1 MAPLQDPRRPD
12 QLPGAAE
19 TPVGEARVSTA
30 YSRYVLGVLFVVY
43 VFNFIDRQVLSI
55 LLPSIKADLDV
66 SDTYMG
72 FLTGPAFVLFYT
84 FAGIPIARLADRT
97 SRRSVIALGLVVW
110 TAMTTASGLVRNF
123 WQLAAARVGVGIGE
137 AAGSPPAHS
146 LISDYFPPERRATAL
161 SIYGAGV
168 YLGVAA
174 AFLGGGYVGH
184 HFGWRTVY
192 LVIGL
197 AGFPLAALVRFTIR
211 ELPRGY
217 SDRGAAAGGDQA
229 ISLRQALRRLARN
242 RSFVLVMSAT
252 AVMSL
257 SGYGVLTWG
266 ATFLMRVHKMG
277 MVEVGVWLG
286 LAIGITGGLG
296 AYLGGSLADRMGRRD
311 ARWYVWLPALELL
324 AAVPFVVGF
333 VLFESRTAALLSFIP
348 FHLLAT
354 MYLGPMLSTIQNL
367 VVPRMRATA
376 SAVNLFVVNLVGLGV
391 GPLLMGYLNDQLASE
406 YGDEAIRW
414 SMLAVGLVGGFSSI
428 VFYAAGRNLRQDLE
442 AAREGGV

>member
-1 MAPLQDPRRPD
+1 MSLAGSP
-12 QLPGAAE
+12 
-19 TPVGEARVSTA
+19 ARVPRVSVG
-30 YSRYVLGVLFVVY
+30 YSNYVLGLLFVVY

-55 LLPSIKADLDV
+55 LLPSIKAELDV

-97 SRRSVIALGLVVW
+97 SRRSVIALGLVIW
-110 TAMTTASGLVRNF
+110 TSMTAASGLVRSF

-146 LISDYFPPERRATAL
+146 LISDYFPLERRATAL

-168 YLGVAA
+168 YLGVAIA
-174 AFLGGGYVGH
+174 YLAGGYIGH

-217 SDRGAAAGGDQA
+217 SDEARSRGDEAV
-229 ISLRQALRRLARN
+229 SLGQALRDLARN
-242 RSFVLVMSAT
+242 RSFILVVLAT
-252 AVMSL
+252 SVMSL

-266 ATFLMRVHKMG
+266 ATFLMRVHGMG

-286 LAIGITGGLG
+286 LAIGVTGGLG
-296 AYLGGSLADRMGRRD
+296 AYLGGRFADGMGRRD
-311 ARWYVWLPALELL
+311 PRWYVWLPAFELA
-324 AAVPFVVGF
+324 AAVPFVAGF
-333 VLFESRTAALLSFIP
+333 VLFDSRIAALLCFVP
-348 FHLLAT
+348 FHLLAS

-367 VVPRMRATA
+367 VIPRMRATA

-391 GPLLMGYLNDQLASE
+391 GPLLMGFLNDQLADD
-406 YGDEAIRW
+406 YGQAAIRW
-414 SMLAVGLVGGFSSI
+414 SMLFVGIVGGGSSI
-428 VFYAAGRNLRQDLE
+428 LFYAAGRNLRQDLD
-442 AAREGGV
+442 AARQAADQES

>member
-1 MAPLQDPRRPD
+1 MSSAGRHADVP
-12 QLPGAAE
+12 
-19 TPVGEARVSTA
+19 RVSSG
-30 YSRYVLGVLFVVY
+30 YSNYVLGLLFVVY

-55 LLPSIKADLDV
+55 LLPSIKADLEV

-84 FAGIPIARLADRT
+84 FAGIPIARFADRT
-97 SRRSVIALGLVVW
+97 SRRSVIALGLMVW
-110 TAMTTASGLVRNF
+110 TAMTAASGLARSF

-146 LISDYFPPERRATAL
+146 LLSDYFPLERRATAL

-174 AFLGGGYVGH
+174 AYLGGGYIGH

-197 AGFPLAALVRFTIR
+197 AGFPLAALVRFSIR

-217 SDRGAAAGGDQA
+217 SDAGATPGRDEAVPF
-229 ISLRQALRRLARN
+229 LRAMRDLARN
-242 RSFVLVMSAT
+242 RSFVLVVLAT
-252 AVMSL
+252 SVMSL

-266 ATFLMRVHKMG
+266 ATFLMRVHGMG

-296 AYLGGSLADRMGRRD
+296 AYLGGRWADAMGRRD
-311 ARWYVWLPALELL
+311 PRWYVWLPALELA

-333 VLFESRTAALLSFIP
+333 VLLESRIAALLFFIP
-348 FHLLAT
+348 FHFLASS
-354 MYLGPMLSTIQNL
+354 YLGPMLSTIQNL

-391 GPLLMGYLNDQLASE
+391 GPLLMGYLNDQLAGD
-406 YGDEAIRW
+406 YGQEAIRW
-414 SMLAVGLVGGFSSI
+414 SMLCVGIVGGGSSI
-428 VFYAAGRNLRQDLE
+428 LFYAAGRNLREDLD
-442 AAREGGV
+442 AARQAADQES

>member
-1 MAPLQDPRRPD
+1 MSSTGRAADAPS
-12 QLPGAAE
+12 
-19 TPVGEARVSTA
+19 VSIG
-30 YSRYVLGVLFVVY
+30 YSNYVLGLLFVVY

-55 LLPSIKADLDV
+55 LLPSIKAELDV

-84 FAGIPIARLADRT
+84 FAGIPIARFADRT

-110 TAMTTASGLVRNF
+110 TAMTAVSGLARSF

-146 LISDYFPPERRATAL
+146 LLSDYFPLERRATAL

-174 AFLGGGYVGH
+174 AYLGGGYIGH

-197 AGFPLAALVRFTIR
+197 AGFPLAALVRFSIR

-217 SDRGAAAGGDQA
+217 SDAGATPGRDEAVPF
-229 ISLRQALRRLARN
+229 LRALRDLARN
-242 RSFVLVMSAT
+242 RSFVLVVLAT
-252 AVMSL
+252 SVMSL

-266 ATFLMRVHKMG
+266 ATFLMRVHGMG

-286 LAIGITGGLG
+286 LAIGITVRPRRPTWEAAGPTRL
-296 AYLGGSLADRMGRRD
+296 GRRD
-311 ARWYVWLPALELL
+311 PRWYVWLPAIELA

-333 VLFESRTAALLSFIP
+333 VLLESRIAAFLFFIP
-348 FHLLAT
+348 FHFLASS
-354 MYLGPMLSTIQNL
+354 YLGPMLSTIQNL

-391 GPLLMGYLNDQLASE
+391 GPLLMGYLNDQLA
-406 YGDEAIRW
+406 GDHGQEAIRW
-414 SMLAVGLVGGFSSI
+414 SMLCVGIVGGGSSI
-428 VFYAAGRNLRQDLE
+428 LFYAAGRNLREDLD
-442 AAREGGV
+442 AARQAADQES

>member
-1 MAPLQDPRRPD
+1 MAPLQDSRRPD
-12 QLPGAAE
+12 DLPSAAE
-19 TPVGEARVSTA
+19 KPVGEARVSTA

-97 SRRSVIALGLVVW
+97 SRRSVIAVGLVVW

-146 LISDYFPPERRATAL
+146 LISDYFSPERRATAL

-192 LVIGL
+192 LVIGM

-217 SDRGAAAGGDQA
+217 SDAGAAPVGDA
-229 ISLRQALRRLARN
+229 VVPFGQALRLLRRN
-242 RSFVLVMSAT
+242 RSFLLVMFST

-277 MVEVGVWLG
+277 MVDVGIWLG
-286 LAIGITGGLG
+286 LAIGITGGIG
-296 AYLGGSLADRMGRRD
+296 AYLGGWLADRLGRRD
-311 ARWYVWLPALELL
+311 ARWYVWLPALELA

-333 VLFESRTAALLSFIP
+333 VLLESRVAALLSFLP

-391 GPLLMGYLNDQLASE
+391 GPLLMGFLNDRLAAD
-406 YGDEAIRW
+406 YGDESIRW
-414 SMLAVGLVGGFSSI
+414 SMLAVGLVGGLASAG
-428 VFYAAGRNLRQDLE
+428 FYAAGWNLREDLD
-442 AAREGGV
+442 AARQA

>member
-1 MAPLQDPRRPD
+1 MK
-12 QLPGAAE
+12 G
-19 TPVGEARVSTA
+19 VSSR
-30 YSRYVLGVLFVVY
+30 YSNYVLGLLFVVY

-84 FAGIPIARLADRT
+84 FAGIPIARFADRT

-110 TAMTTASGLVRNF
+110 TAMTAASGLVRSF

-146 LISDYFPPERRATAL
+146 LLSDYFPPERRATAL

-168 YLGVAA
+168 YLGVAVA
-174 AFLGGGYVGH
+174 YLAGGYIGH

-192 LVIGL
+192 LVIGM
-197 AGFPLAALVRFTIR
+197 AGFPLAALVRFSIR

-217 SDRGAAAGGDQA
+217 SDAAAVPERDETV
-229 ISLRQALRRLARN
+229 SLWQVLSVLRRN
-242 RSFVLVMSAT
+242 RSFVLVVLAT
-252 AVMSL
+252 SVMSL

-266 ATFLMRVHKMG
+266 ATFLMRVHGMG

-296 AYLGGSLADRMGRRD
+296 AYLGGRWADALGRRD
-311 ARWYVWLPALELL
+311 RRWYVWLPACEL
-324 AAVPFVVGF
+324 AIAVPFVAGF
-333 VLFESRTAALLSFIP
+333 VLLESRIAALLCFIP
-348 FHLLAT
+348 FHLLAS

-367 VVPRMRATA
+367 VVPHMRATA
-376 SAVNLFVVNLVGLGV
+376 SAVNLFVVNLVGLGI
-391 GPLLMGYLNDQLASE
+391 GPLLMGFLNDLLAAD
-406 YGDEAIRW
+406 YGETSIRW
-414 SMLAVGLVGGFSSI
+414 SMLFVGIVGGGSSI
-428 VFYAAGRNLRQDLE
+428 LFYLAGRSLRDDLDAAQRAAGQE
-442 AAREGGV
+442 A

>member
-12 QLPGAAE
+12 ELPSAAE
-19 TPVGEARVSTA
+19 KPVEAARVSTA

-161 SIYGAGV
+161 SIYGAGI

-192 LVIGL
+192 LVIGM

-217 SDRGAAAGGDQA
+217 SDAGAAPAGDAAVPFG
-229 ISLRQALRRLARN
+229 QALRLLARN
-242 RSFVLVMSAT
+242 RSFLLVMFST

-286 LAIGITGGLG
+286 LAIGITGGIG
-296 AYLGGSLADRMGRRD
+296 AYLGGWLADRMGRRD
-311 ARWYVWLPALELL
+311 ARWYVWLPALELA

-333 VLFESRTAALLSFIP
+333 VLLESRVAALLSFLP

-391 GPLLMGYLNDQLASE
+391 GPLLMGFLNDQLAAD
-406 YGDEAIRW
+406 YGEESIRW
-414 SMLAVGLVGGFSSI
+414 SMLAVGLVGGLASI
-428 VFYAAGRNLRQDLE
+428 GFYAAGRNLREDLD
-442 AAREGGV
+442 AARRG

>member
-1 MAPLQDPRRPD
+1 VP
-12 QLPGAAE
+12 
-19 TPVGEARVSTA
+19 RVSTG
-30 YSRYVLGVLFVVY
+30 YSNYVLGLLFVVY
-43 VFNFIDRQVLSI
+43 VFNFIDRQVLAI
-55 LLPSIKADLDV
+55 LLPSIKAELDV

-84 FAGIPIARLADRT
+84 FAGIPIARFADRT
-97 SRRSVIALGLVVW
+97 SRRSVIAVGLVVW
-110 TAMTTASGLVRNF
+110 TAMTAASGLVRSF

-168 YLGVAA
+168 YLGVAV
-174 AFLGGGYVGH
+174 AFLGGGYIGH

-217 SDRGAAAGGDQA
+217 SDAGAAPGRDEAV
-229 ISLRQALRRLARN
+229 SLGQALRDLARN
-242 RSFVLVMSAT
+242 RSFILVVLAT
-252 AVMSL
+252 SVMSL

-266 ATFLMRVHKMG
+266 ATFLMRVHGMG

-286 LAIGITGGLG
+286 LAIGLTGGLG
-296 AYLGGSLADRMGRRD
+296 AYLGGRLADGMGRRD
-311 ARWYVWLPALELL
+311 RRWYVWLPAIEL
-324 AAVPFVVGF
+324 AVAVPFVVGF
-333 VLFESRTAALLSFIP
+333 VLLESRIAALLCFIP
-348 FHLLAT
+348 FHLLAS

-376 SAVNLFVVNLVGLGV
+376 SAVNLFVVNLVGLGI
-391 GPLLMGYLNDQLASE
+391 GPLLMGFLNDRLADD
-406 YGDEAIRW
+406 YGQEAIRW
-414 SMLAVGLVGGFSSI
+414 SLLFVGIVGGGASI
-428 VFYAAGRNLRQDLE
+428 LFYAAGRNLRQDLD
-442 AAREGGV
+442 AARQAADQDS

>member
-1 MAPLQDPRRPD
+1 MSSAGQSAQGAP
-12 QLPGAAE
+12 
-19 TPVGEARVSTA
+19 VSNR
-30 YSRYVLGVLFVVY
+30 YSSYVLGLLFVVY

-55 LLPSIKADLDV
+55 LLPSIKEEMEV

-84 FAGIPIARLADRT
+84 FAGIPIARFADRT

-110 TAMTTASGLVRNF
+110 TAMTAASGLVRSF

-146 LISDYFPPERRATAL
+146 LLADYFPPERRATAL

-174 AFLGGGYVGH
+174 AYLGGGYIGH

-217 SDRGAAAGGDQA
+217 SDAGAAGREEAV
-229 ISLRQALRRLARN
+229 SLGQALRALASN
-242 RSFVLVMSAT
+242 RSFILVMLAT
-252 AVMSL
+252 SVMSL

-266 ATFLMRVHKMG
+266 ATFLMRVHDMG

-296 AYLGGSLADRMGRRD
+296 AYLGGRWADAMGRRD
-311 ARWYVWLPALELL
+311 RRWYVWLPALELAL
-324 AAVPFVVGF
+324 AVPFVAGF
-333 VLFESRTAALLSFIP
+333 VLLESRIGALLCFVP
-348 FHLLAT
+348 FHLLAS

-391 GPLLMGYLNDQLASE
+391 GPLLMGFLNDRLAAD
-406 YGDEAIRW
+406 YGQEAIRW
-414 SMLAVGLVGGFSSI
+414 SMLFVGIVGGGSSFL
-428 VFYAAGRNLRQDLE
+428 FYAAGRNLREDLDAALRAVDQDS
-442 AAREGGV
+442 

>member
-1 MAPLQDPRRPD
+1 MSSAGKPAGEPRISS
-12 QLPGAAE
+12 G
-19 TPVGEARVSTA
+19 
-30 YSRYVLGVLFVVY
+30 YSNYVLGLLFVVY

-55 LLPSIKADLDV
+55 LLPSIKADLKV

-97 SRRSVIALGLVVW
+97 SRRSVIAVGLTIW
-110 TAMTTASGLVRNF
+110 TAMTAASGLVRTF

-174 AFLGGGYVGH
+174 AYLGGGYIGH

-197 AGFPLAALVRFTIR
+197 AGFPLAALVRFSIR
-211 ELPRGY
+211 ELPHGY
-217 SDRGAAAGGDQA
+217 SDAGTAPAGGEVV
-229 ISLRQALRRLARN
+229 SLLQALRELARN
-242 RSFVLVMSAT
+242 RSFVLVVLAT
-252 AVMSL
+252 SVMSL

-266 ATFLMRVHKMG
+266 ATFLMRVHGMG

-286 LAIGITGGLG
+286 LGIGITGGLG
-296 AYLGGSLADRMGRRD
+296 AILGGRLADAMGRRD
-311 ARWYVWLPALELL
+311 PRWYVWLPALELA

-333 VLFESRTAALLSFIP
+333 VLLDSRIAAFLCFIP
-348 FHLLAT
+348 FHLLAS

-376 SAVNLFVVNLVGLGV
+376 SAVNLFVVNLVGLGI
-391 GPLLMGYLNDQLASE
+391 GPLLMGFMNDQLADD
-406 YGDEAIRW
+406 YGQEAIRW
-414 SMLAVGLVGGFSSI
+414 SMLFVGIVGGGSSI
-428 VFYAAGRNLRQDLE
+428 LFYAAGRNLRQDLD
-442 AAREGGV
+442 AARQAAD

>member
-1 MAPLQDPRRPD
+1 MSSAERPASV
-12 QLPGAAE
+12 P
-19 TPVGEARVSTA
+19 RVSSG
-30 YSRYVLGVLFVVY
+30 YSRYVLGLLFVVY

-55 LLPSIKADLDV
+55 LLPAIKAELDV

-84 FAGIPIARLADRT
+84 FAGIPIARFADRT

-110 TAMTTASGLVRNF
+110 TTMTAASGLVKTF

-146 LISDYFPPERRATAL
+146 LISDYFKPEQRATAL

-174 AFLGGGYVGH
+174 AYLGGGYIGH

-197 AGFPLAALVRFTIR
+197 AGLPLAALVRLTIR

-217 SDRGAAAGGDQA
+217 SEAGTTPGRDEAVPVRQV
-229 ISLRQALRRLARN
+229 LRDLARN
-242 RSFVLVMSAT
+242 RSFVLVVLAT
-252 AVMSL
+252 SVMSL

-266 ATFLMRVHKMG
+266 ATFLMRVHGMG

-296 AYLGGSLADRMGRRD
+296 AILGGRWADAMGRRD
-311 ARWYVWLPALELL
+311 PRWYVWLPAIELA

-333 VLFESRTAALLSFIP
+333 VLLESRIGALLCFIP
-348 FHLLAT
+348 FHLLAS
-354 MYLGPMLSTIQNL
+354 MYLGPMLSMIQSL
-367 VVPRMRATA
+367 VVPRIRATA

-391 GPLLMGYLNDQLASE
+391 GPLLMGFLNDQLADD
-406 YGDEAIRW
+406 YGQEAIRW
-414 SMLAVGLVGGFSSI
+414 SMLFVGIVGGGSSI
-428 VFYAAGRNLRQDLE
+428 VFTMAGRNLRQDLD
-442 AAREGGV
+442 AARQAAD